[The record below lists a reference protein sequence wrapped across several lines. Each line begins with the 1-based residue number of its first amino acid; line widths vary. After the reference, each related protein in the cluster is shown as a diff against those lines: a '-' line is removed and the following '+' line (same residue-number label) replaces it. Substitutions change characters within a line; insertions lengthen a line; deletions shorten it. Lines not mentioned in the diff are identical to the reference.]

1 MTELTAKY
9 ISIYKYSE
17 ALKYANQ
24 GLVKVRQLSDTPRL
38 IKLYRLK
45 AMTFR
50 KLNDVDSSIILLQ
63 QILPIAKM
71 KNDIEEIKFTLN
83 GLGLSYLSMAAYDKA
98 LKYYFELFDYPLESG
113 SITKD
118 VPTCNIGVVYYK
130 LKEYKKALEYFQESL
145 AYKKANHLKS
155 YDSADK
161 LQSERLKLDNI
172 ILLAEIS
179 IKQNKAQGAEV
190 YLEEA
195 EKIISAG
202 SSYNLELIK
211 LYAILYSF
219 YSKASNVNK
228 MLFYQNKYIQ
238 LRDSIYN
245 EEMMNNLMK
254 FMPKTSKNKMKLVYN
269 PRTKP

>member
-1 MTELTAKY
+1 
-9 ISIYKYSE
+9 
-17 ALKYANQ
+17 
-24 GLVKVRQLSDTPRL
+24 
-38 IKLYRLK
+38 
-45 AMTFR
+45 
-50 KLNDVDSSIILLQ
+50 
-63 QILPIAKM
+63 
-71 KNDIEEIKFTLN
+71 
-83 GLGLSYLSMAAYDKA
+83 
-98 LKYYFELFDYPLESG
+98 
-113 SITKD
+113 
-118 VPTCNIGVVYYK
+118 
-130 LKEYKKALEYFQESL
+130 
-145 AYKKANHLKS
+145 
-155 YDSADK
+155 
-161 LQSERLKLDNI
+161 LDNI